1 MTSEERQARAL
12 EGIERH
18 MYDLVKMFGDLGE
31 NLKPATEA
39 ISSFAEL
46 GSVVK
51 EMFEKQDTDTA
62 LQQFAMECGCSVLH
76 CDYHLAGLDRQK
88 KAAQAES
95 QVPANQ
101 VLDCGCVVPPNTTH
115 NCPKSKYTPLE
126 WMDKLKRWWNY
137 EADEEIDKNKLTR
150 SEFFA
155 YMARVPSHEVTH
167 QVPDKYKIAEHRPI
181 TFRIS
186 QEDNALTE
194 SELEQRR
201 ISMLGMSAP
210 NWQTGALIK
219 VIDPRSPHFGS
230 TGVVTELHRTCLDL
244 DFGSS
249 VGEYD
254 YYQVALVSNT
264 TVNERKGEG
273 SE

>member
-1 MTSEERQARAL
+1 MAPAEDRQAKAL
-12 EGIERH
+12 EGVERGVKE
-18 MYDLVKMFGDLGE
+18 LVKVMGTMNE
-31 NLKPATEA
+31 NLVIAFKYIKQEIEKDQGDFEA
-39 ISSFAEL
+39 GIDSKNQMSIDDLRAASEKAE
-46 GSVVK
+46 K
-51 EMFEKQDTDTA
+51 ERAERAEYENRTGEMWADIDVDHNKVE
-62 LQQFAMECGCSVLH
+62 
-76 CDYHLAGLDRQK
+76 HL
-88 KAAQAES
+88 
-95 QVPANQ
+95 
-101 VLDCGCVVPPNTTH
+101 
-115 NCPKSKYTPLE
+115 
-126 WMDKLKRWWNY
+126 
-137 EADEEIDKNKLTR
+137 
-150 SEFFA
+150 SEFNN
-155 YMARVPSHEVTH
+155 PG
-167 QVPDKYKIAEHRPI
+167 HRPI

-186 QEDNALTE
+186 HEDNALTE

-264 TVNERKGEG
+264 TVNERTGEG